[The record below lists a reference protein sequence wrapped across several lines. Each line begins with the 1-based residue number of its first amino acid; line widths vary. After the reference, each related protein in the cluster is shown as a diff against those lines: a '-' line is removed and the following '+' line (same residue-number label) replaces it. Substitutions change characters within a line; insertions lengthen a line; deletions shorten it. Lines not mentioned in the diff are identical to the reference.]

1 MKDSERKNDVPVTKQ
16 EVAEMFMIF
25 ESSILDAIDDR
36 FNKLQSYM
44 QSGFELLD
52 NKLDYIEERL
62 SVKIEG
68 LDGRVDFVAANKIGK
83 AEHKELEKEVAMLV
97 EGYLSEH
104 EQED

>member
-1 MKDSERKNDVPVTKQ
+1 MKDSEQNDGAPVTKQ

-25 ESSILDAIDDR
+25 ESSIVDAIDDR
-36 FNKLQSYM
+36 FNKLQAYM

-52 NKLDYIEERL
+52 NKLDFIEERL
-62 SVKIEG
+62 TTKING

>member
-1 MKDSERKNDVPVTKQ
+1 MKDSELEKNAPVTKE

-36 FNKLQSYM
+36 FERLQTYM

-52 NKLDYIEERL
+52 NKLDYVEERL
-62 SVKIEG
+62 GTNIDG

-83 AEHKELEKEVAMLV
+83 AEHRELEKEVAMLV
-97 EGYLSEH
+97 EGYLAEH
-104 EQED
+104 DEEE

>member
-1 MKDSERKNDVPVTKQ
+1 MKNSEENNQAPVTKQ

-36 FNKLQSYM
+36 FNRLQSYM

-52 NKLDYIEERL
+52 NKLDFIEERL
-62 SVKIEG
+62 TTKIDG
-68 LDGRVDFVAANKIGK
+68 LDGRVDFVAENKIGK
-83 AEHKELEKEVAMLV
+83 AEHRELEKEVAMLV

-104 EQED
+104 ESED

>member
-1 MKDSERKNDVPVTKQ
+1 MKDSERANDVPVTKQ

-52 NKLDYIEERL
+52 NKLDFIEERL
-62 SVKIEG
+62 TTKIDG
-68 LDGRVDFVAANKIGK
+68 LDGRVDFVSSNKVGK
-83 AEHKELEKEVAMLV
+83 AEHAELEKEVAMLV

>member
-1 MKDSERKNDVPVTKQ
+1 MKDSELEKNAPVTKE

-36 FNKLQSYM
+36 FERLQTYM

-52 NKLDYIEERL
+52 NKLDYVEERL
-62 SVKIEG
+62 GTKIDG

-83 AEHKELEKEVAMLV
+83 AEHRELEKEVAMLV
-97 EGYLSEH
+97 EGYLAEH
-104 EQED
+104 DEEE

>member
-1 MKDSERKNDVPVTKQ
+1 MKEAESKNAAPVTKQ

-25 ESSILDAIDDR
+25 ESSILDAIDER

-44 QSGFELLD
+44 ASGFEAMD

-62 SVKIEG
+62 STQIKG